1 MEYMRKLRQWLL
13 TPFLVVV
20 AVIVVVLE
28 ATLWRWLTA
37 LGQVLGR
44 FAFFAQLER
53 LVERLSP
60 GAVVAVFALP
70 FVPIIPLL
78 KVGEIWLIRHHHF
91 VWAAVA
97 IVGAKVA
104 GAAFSTRVFA
114 IARPKMMQV
123 RWFARFY
130 TGMTWLLDRGH
141 RALQGLPGWRMAR
154 TAVGRV
160 RATARMAA
168 TALGG
173 LLRVEDPAGGQGLLG
188 RQFVAVVRR
197 VRGE

>member
-1 MEYMRKLRQWLL
+1 MAMRWTIMEYMRKLRQWLL

-78 KVGEIWLIRHHHF
+78 KVGEIWLIRHHHD
-91 VWAAVA
+91 AYAKALDECRRRMDQAVELGSPY
-97 IVGAKVA
+97 IVASPPQEVVDLG
-104 GAAFSTRVFA
+104 
-114 IARPKMMQV
+114 
-123 RWFARFY
+123 
-130 TGMTWLLDRGH
+130 
-141 RALQGLPGWRMAR
+141 
-154 TAVGRV
+154 
-160 RATARMAA
+160 RATERFGELMGIGREVGVIPSMEF
-168 TALGG
+168 LGFVDG
-173 LLRVEDPAGGQGLLG
+173 IKNVASAWQIAQEPAIPGP
-188 RQFVAVVRR
+188 RSWRTSFT
-197 VRGE
+197 